1 VNAGKPFQ
9 QILCC
14 KKPGIAKAILSKQSN
29 ARSIT
34 ILDIK
39 LYYSVIVIKT
49 AWYWHK
55 KTQRPMEQ
63 NNEKTETQIYAAT
76 SIWFVIKEPKIYIGE
91 KTASSTNG
99 TGNTRHPQVEN

>member
-1 VNAGKPFQ
+1 
-9 QILCC
+9 
-14 KKPGIAKAILSKQSN
+14 
-29 ARSIT
+29 
-34 ILDIK
+34 
-39 LYYSVIVIKT
+39 
-49 AWYWHK
+49 
-55 KTQRPMEQ
+55 MEQ